1 MYYNRLGGE
10 NYASKRR
17 ITGMPSCNS
26 SISHRRKMEIIINQ
40 L

>member
-17 ITGMPSCNS
+17 ITGMPVATAVSL
-26 SISHRRKMEIIINQ
+26 IGGKWK
-40 L
+40 LL